1 MKKSRIALSV
11 ILGSVVLVSAAAV
24 SIFVVANE
32 NTGSVASRSVD
43 LAKVSPAS
51 LNDNGA
57 LPVQSR
63 GVIDNI
69 KKTSYEPDRI
79 DLTWDAADEAEGYAV
94 YICDRDVSE
103 DYVKANDVKEPEVS
117 IGELKSG
124 TQYWIKIVPYTVIE
138 GETREFPESIK
149 KTATQAGEV
158 DNLHALHS
166 SDDMEIEWTASD
178 GADSYRVYRS
188 VEDGTFTLVSEIKDT
203 DKTTFRDDD
212 VKGAHRPYRH
222 KRGFARSPQLEL
234 QHLRHRLQ
242 HLLRKGRRRA

>member
-138 GETREFPESIK
+138 GETREFPNRSRKPPLRQARSI
-149 KTATQAGEV
+149 
-158 DNLHALHS
+158 
-166 SDDMEIEWTASD
+166 I
-178 GADSYRVYRS
+178 
-188 VEDGTFTLVSEIKDT
+188 FTLST
-203 DKTTFRDDD
+203 APTTWR
-212 VKGAHRPYRH
+212 
-222 KRGFARSPQLEL
+222 
-234 QHLRHRLQ
+234 
-242 HLLRKGRRRA
+242 

>member
-63 GVIDNI
+63 RVIDNI

-103 DYVKANDVKEPEVS
+103 DYVKANDVKEPEFS
-117 IGELKSG
+117 MSRR
-124 TQYWIKIVPYTVIE
+124 P
-138 GETREFPESIK
+138 P
-149 KTATQAGEV
+149 
-158 DNLHALHS
+158 
-166 SDDMEIEWTASD
+166 
-178 GADSYRVYRS
+178 RS
-188 VEDGTFTLVSEIKDT
+188 T
-203 DKTTFRDDD
+203 
-212 VKGAHRPYRH
+212 H
-222 KRGFARSPQLEL
+222 
-234 QHLRHRLQ
+234 
-242 HLLRKGRRRA
+242 